1 MNARNRPL
9 REVFTAFL
17 RLGVTSFGG
26 PIAHIGYF
34 RTEFVERRRWLSDSQ
49 FAELLALCQFLP
61 GPASSQL
68 GFGIGLTQAGPL
80 GALLAFVAFTL
91 PSALLL
97 FAFAAWLPAAGG
109 PIADAALEGLKVVAL
124 AVVAH
129 GLVGMIR
136 SLTPDWQRA
145 GIAVVVTASM
155 LVVPSAWFQLAA
167 IAAGGAIGIVLLR
180 RTPVMEAGRIATGYG
195 YRTGLLLLAL
205 FALLLAG
212 LAIPGLGGPPAVATA
227 DAFYRA
233 GALVFGGGHVVLP
246 LLEETVVAPGWVSAD
261 DFLAGYGAAQAVP
274 GPMFTIATYL
284 GALLPES
291 AGGASGAVI
300 ATLAIFLPG
309 FLLLAGILPLWQRLA
324 SRPTAARAVAGVNA
338 AVVGLLAAALY
349 DPVFVS
355 IAPDPSNLVIALVG
369 LLLLWRWRVSAL
381 LVVLWCV
388 GARIAVSL
396 I

>member
-1 MNARNRPL
+1 MFA
-9 REVFTAFL
+9 AFL
-17 RLGVTSFGG
+17 RLGCTSFGG

-34 RTEFVERRRWLSDSQ
+34 RTEFVERRRWLSDAQ

-80 GALLAFVAFTL
+80 GALLAFAAFTL

-97 FAFAAWLPAAGG
+97 FAFAAVLPAAAG
-109 PIADAALEGLKVVAL
+109 PVADAALDGLKIVAL

-129 GLVGMIR
+129 GLLGMIR

-145 GIAVVVTASM
+145 GVAIAAGTSM

-167 IAAGGAIGIVLLR
+167 IAAGGAVGAVLLR
-180 RTPVMEAGRIATGYG
+180 GTPVLQAGRIEAGYG
-195 YRTGLLLLAL
+195 YRTGLTLLAL
-205 FALLLAG
+205 FAALLAG
-212 LAIPGLGGPPAVATA
+212 FALLGLGGNPAAATA

-284 GALLPES
+284 GALLPGTGGGI
-291 AGGASGAVI
+291 GGAAI
-300 ATLAIFLPG
+300 ATLAVFLPG

-324 SRPTAARAVAGVNA
+324 SRPFAARIVAGVNA

-355 IAPDPSNLVIALVG
+355 VAKEASNLTIALVG
-369 LLLLWRWRVSAL
+369 FLMLSRWQASAL
-381 LVVLWCV
+381 AVVLWCV
-388 GARIAVSL
+388 GARVAISL
-396 I
+396 IGPIAS

>member
-1 MNARNRPL
+1 MNTGRRSPGA
-9 REVFTAFL
+9 VFAAFL
-17 RLGVTSFGG
+17 WLGVTSFGG
-26 PIAHIGYF
+26 PIAHIGHF
-34 RTEFVERRRWLSDSQ
+34 RTEFVERRRWLSDAR
-49 FAELLALCQFLP
+49 FAELLALCQLLP

-80 GALLAFVAFTL
+80 GAVLAFIAFTL

-97 FAFAAWLPAAGG
+97 FAFATLLPAADG
-109 PIADAALEGLKVVAL
+109 PVTDAALEGLKIVAL
-124 AVVAH
+124 AVVAD
-129 GLVGMIR
+129 GLVAMIR
-136 SLTPDWQRA
+136 RLTPDRPRA
-145 GIAVVVTASM
+145 GIAIAAAASM

-167 IAAGGAIGIVLLR
+167 IAAGAAAGAVLLR
-180 RTPVMEAGRIATGYG
+180 DTPAMPASRIETGYG
-195 YRTGLLLLAL
+195 YRTALAL
-205 FALLLAG
+205 LTLFVVLLSG
-212 LAIPGLGGPPAVATA
+212 LAILGLGGVPIAAGA

-246 LLEETVVAPGWVSAD
+246 LLEETLVAPGWVSAD

-284 GALLPES
+284 GALLPGPGGGI
-291 AGGASGAVI
+291 GGAAM
-300 ATLAIFLPG
+300 ATLCLFLPG

-324 SRPTAARAVAGVNA
+324 ERPAAARVTAGINA

-355 IAPDPSNLVIALVG
+355 VGADPGNLAIGATG
-369 LLLLWRWRVSAL
+369 FLLLWRWQLSAL
-381 LVVLWCV
+381 IVVLWCV
-388 GARIAVSL
+388 GARVAISF